1 MSFWKKV
8 SAPLLMLGLAS
19 PVLANCD
26 ALGGLV
32 PGADCPALKDGN
44 FANLKLEG
52 NAEATA
58 KFKGLLEAVYSLD
71 KLAVEMEGNL
81 IASCGELGAAIGM
94 PEAETKAEAGGG
106 EGAKKVC
113 EAVAAKVGGILKAN
127 AEAKLTLEVGE
138 PSCKADIKALTDCFA
153 GCGAVIQ
160 PGEFK
165 AACEGGEISGK
176 CSGECKG
183 KCTAE
188 AGANCS
194 GKCGGACKGKCDGK
208 ATEGEAG
215 ASCAGKCEGECTASC
230 EMEASGSCEGSCS
243 GECSVELEAPSC
255 SGTFK
260 PPSVDPSCHMQCTA
274 KTAASVKCEPPSV
287 SIKVDGKGS
296 ADVEKL
302 VAGLQVAL
310 PKIFAMWKGS
320 AERAVG
326 IAKGIVEGVAELPQ
340 IAQSFAGTAAIQAAT
355 CAAMAVEMAGS
366 ASASLSV
373 NVEASASVGGS
384 VGSS

>member
-8 SAPLLMLGLAS
+8 SAPLLLLGLVS
-19 PVLANCD
+19 PVLTNCD

-32 PGADCPALKDGN
+32 PGGDCAALKDGN

-52 NAEATA
+52 SAEATA

-71 KLAVEMEGNL
+71 KLSVEMEANL
-81 IASCGELGAAIGM
+81 IASCGELGTAIGM
-94 PEAETKAEAGGG
+94 PEAETKAEAKGG

-113 EAVAAKVGGILKAN
+113 EAVAAKVGGILKAS
-127 AEAKLTLEVGE
+127 AEAKLSLEVGE
-138 PSCKADIKALTDCFA
+138 PSCKVDIKAMNDCLA
-153 GCGAVIQ
+153 SCGAVID
-160 PGEFK
+160 PGSVEASCK
-165 AACEGGEISGK
+165 GGEISGK

-183 KCTAE
+183 KCTAS
-188 AGANCS
+188 AGANCT
-194 GKCGGACKGKCDGK
+194 GKCGGNCKGKCDGK

-215 ASCAGKCEGECTASC
+215 GKCAGKCEGECSATC
-230 EMEASGSCEGSCS
+230 EMEAGAKCEGSCS
-243 GECSVELEAPSC
+243 GGCSVEMEAPSC
-255 SGTFK
+255 SGTYE
-260 PPSVDPSCHMQCTA
+260 PPSVDASCQMNCTA
-274 KTAASVKCEPPSV
+274 KTAADVKCDPPSV
-287 SIKVDGKGS
+287 NIKVEGKAS
-296 ADVEKL
+296 ADIEKL

-326 IAKGIVEGVAELPQ
+326 IAKGIVEGAAELPK

-384 VGSS
+384 VGGG